1 MKTFKYIAL
10 AALALGFAACSQD
23 GDFAPQQEDIVK
35 IASANIATEVQTRV
49 NTLEDGTAW
58 ETDDRILLVNSSRT
72 ANKNSGTYTYNGT
85 AWSLTEGL
93 VLYASSGTNNFTA
106 YYPAV
111 GEEAYILPA
120 EQNTMESIKYAD
132 RMVGTA
138 SNVAKGAA
146 VELSF
151 ERQNAMIT
159 ITPKLNS
166 EFATGT
172 TISSFQ
178 IAGITAYHPEGAT
191 DYKAIIAPTD
201 GGFSVSVSVSN
212 QELTTTS
219 SVKIEAGKHYT
230 FNLTVGKEAVIID
243 KVSVTQWTEKPITG
257 VESDEYF
264 LPVDA
269 TTMSA
274 YELQDAVEKILKGH
288 QSDVTVTLAA
298 NAGTEM
304 FTALRTAFAES
315 TVPDGSVNLTIA
327 GVKTIPE
334 YAFLDQNEYD
344 EIYKNTAGDKLKSL
358 TLTDAE
364 TIGYMSFICCSYLT
378 SLNIPKVIT
387 IDIFAFAYCSSLTSV
402 DLTKVVTLGN
412 NAFEYCDLRT
422 IVLSEATTIG
432 GCVFGYNENLV
443 SCSAPKATEIGYYP
457 WGNCEKLE
465 TLELTA
471 AGTFTLANNLFAYT
485 PTEQIKLV
493 LNSDKEAEVTK
504 NEDGTAT
511 WNTKNKNNGTMK
523 FTFKSIEFVD

>member
-1 MKTFKYIAL
+1 MKTYKYIAL

-23 GDFAPQQEDIVK
+23 DDFAPQQEDIVK

-49 NTLEDGTAW
+49 NTLDEGTVW
-58 ETDDRILLVNSSRT
+58 ENGDRILLVNNSRT

-151 ERQNAMIT
+151 ERQNAKVT
-159 ITPKLNS
+159 IIPKLNT
-166 EFATGT
+166 EFDSGT
-172 TISSFQ
+172 TSISSLT
-178 IAGITAYHPEGAT
+178 IADITPYYSTNAK
-191 DYKAIIAPTD
+191 DYIAIIAPATGD
-201 GGFSVSVSVSN
+201 FTVTVKVKIGN
-212 QELTTTS
+212 EEQEPLIATTS
-219 SVKIEAGKHYT
+219 TAIEAGKHYT

-269 TTMSA
+269 TTMST

-298 NAGTEM
+298 NAGEEM
-304 FTALRTAFAES
+304 FAALRTAFAES

-327 GVKTIPE
+327 GVRTIPE
-334 YAFLDQNEYD
+334 YAFLDKNEYD

-364 TIGYMSFICCSYLT
+364 TIGNSSFVCCSYLT

-387 IDIFAFAYCSSLTSV
+387 IDKFAFEYCSSLTSV

-471 AGTFTLANNLFAYT
+471 AGTFTLGNNLFVNT

-493 LNSDKEAEVTK
+493 LNSDKKAEVTE
-504 NEDGTAT
+504 NEDGTAIWKT
-511 WNTKNKNNGTMK
+511 Y
-523 FTFKSIEFVD
+523 TFESIEFVD